1 MAVDMKQL
9 HLQVFGD
16 SQLVINQLLGSYE
29 VKNPELR
36 PYHDY
41 AQKLIRWL
49 GDVTLQHVCRT
60 ENKKADALA
69 TLASTLTLP
78 DQTQVTVCQKWI
90 VPPSNEEEYIEN
102 DLEHIIAIVEAAKIG
117 DNPSLTTYVMGYFQ
131 KIQEEELI
139 YIIVHLVSF
148 TIRIHYIE
156 DHLRVCYYDVWESK
170 KRFKLCKKH
179 TQEYQYGP
187 KLHFHIKRMGYY

>member
-29 VKNPELR
+29 VKKPEMR

-49 GDVTLQHVCRT
+49 GDVTLQHVRRT
-60 ENKKADALA
+60 ENKKADAMA

-102 DLEHIIAIVEAAKIG
+102 KLDHIVAIVEAEG
-117 DNPSLTTYVMGYFQ
+117 RLETT
-131 KIQEEELI
+131 
-139 YIIVHLVSF
+139 H
-148 TIRIHYIE
+148 H
-156 DHLRVCYYDVWESK
+156 
-170 KRFKLCKKH
+170 
-179 TQEYQYGP
+179 
-187 KLHFHIKRMGYY
+187 